1 MGDPSPTR
9 LGRSSDTGP
18 TSVAS
23 TGAASSR
30 SRFSRADVSRGAGAH
45 RTSRWERPGGARTG
59 WPRRESRRSRISAAS
74 AAAAWMAPS
83 RAPSVTGW
91 ATTRICPN
99 RCRPLSGR
107 ERAGLPSGVAQS
119 ATSDAGDG
127 AASGSA
133 PACRARWLT
142 GDARLTHEAT
152 ARTSST
158 VTIPSRR
165 ATSAGRPG
173 SVRGS
178 RRRWLMAAGVTM
190 SRRRCPRDPTRPF
203 PPRARFGASL
213 SLLVGRSGAP
223 RRPRAAPE
231 TTRVRSV
238 FEV

>member
-45 RTSRWERPGGARTG
+45 RTSRWERPVGPERAGLDGRAGAAGSARRAQRRHGWRHREHRPSLDGPRPGSART
-59 WPRRESRRSRISAAS
+59 AAR
-74 AAAAWMAPS
+74 PS
-83 RAPSVTGW
+83 
-91 ATTRICPN
+91 
-99 RCRPLSGR
+99 SGR

-213 SLLVGRSGAP
+213 SLLVGRFRSTPTTSSSARNDSG
-223 RRPRAAPE
+223 
-231 TTRVRSV
+231 TIGV
-238 FEV
+238 